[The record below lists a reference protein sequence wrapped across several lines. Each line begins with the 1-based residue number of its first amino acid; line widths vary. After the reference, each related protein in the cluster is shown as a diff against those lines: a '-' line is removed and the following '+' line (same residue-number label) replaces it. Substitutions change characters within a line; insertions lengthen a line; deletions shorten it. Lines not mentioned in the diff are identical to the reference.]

1 MADNPAGKDFYLKT
15 AVDVAVDFR
24 SWLAEWVLVD
34 LVKSEDITAASNDLL
49 AFAKDFGA
57 AEAAAEGEKEIEA
70 IASNATKKLCD
81 LNKEGKANTVW
92 GHDYASGLLPGA
104 DCRNQTGKCRCH
116 TCCYGSADVP

>member
-1 MADNPAGKDFYLKT
+1 MADNPEGKDFYLKT
-15 AVDVAVDFR
+15 AVDVAIDLR

-34 LVKSEDITAASNDLL
+34 LVKAEDITAASNDLL

-70 IASNATKKLCD
+70 IASSATKKLCD

-92 GHDYASGLLPGA
+92 GHDYASGL
-104 DCRNQTGKCRCH
+104 THSKRCVCVAGR
-116 TCCYGSADVP
+116 TC

>member
-15 AVDVAVDFR
+15 AVDVAVDLR

-34 LVKSEDITAASNDLL
+34 LVKAEDITAASNDLL

-70 IASNATKKLCD
+70 IASSATKKLRHQR
-81 LNKEGKANTVW
+81 KSPVSHFQG
-92 GHDYASGLLPGA
+92 
-104 DCRNQTGKCRCH
+104 NQQPVRLCVHAGRFAR
-116 TCCYGSADVP
+116 YQGYRRYD